1 MQQLRTCRLWLAHV
15 LLLVFLFQQSGCL
28 YYQRYPLAKS
38 RLAKIPLENLS
49 FYVIDSAHPLT
60 KMWYVSD
67 FKFEPKVMHCH
78 LTKMAEVEAM
88 EISMVRN
95 RQDAKNS
102 RNEVLLFAKPQ
113 FAMTLA
119 DTATMTINYEQF
131 DKIEVYEINHGK
143 TVGVV
148 LASVGVAFL
157 AISLVAL
164 LTKSSCPFVYAE
176 NPDGALFQGE
186 LYSGAV
192 YPQLERHDWLPMP
205 GLLPREGEYQ
215 VRLANRAREIQ
226 HTNVLELLVVD
237 HAPGTEVLWDKNGAV
252 QTIRQPFEPVQ
263 AVDLQGVDKKSHIV
277 RTDSLAFVG
286 NTENPRHDA
295 LEGLVLTFDKPAEAQ
310 HAKLVIR
317 AKNSFWMDY
326 MYGLFLDEFGEYSP
340 EIRQRYL
347 KKSKEDIR
355 EWIFEQQI
363 PLQVAIES
371 KDGKWTPVDYF
382 NLSGPM
388 ALKKD
393 VVALDLSAFPGDQL
407 RVRLTSGFQ
416 FWEIDYVAVDYT
428 ENERVAIQTLS
439 PLSAIGQNGE
449 DRTAALRNDDGL
461 YYSQPNIGDEALIRY
476 AMPMQAPGT
485 QRSLLLHAKGHY
497 EILREP
503 VEGKP
508 NLLYLQQFSRP
519 GALPKYSRERW
530 HELMR
535 PEVLTE
541 S

>member
-1 MQQLRTCRLWLAHV
+1 MKQLRICRYWLAHA

-49 FYVIDSAHPLT
+49 FYLIDSAHPLT

-67 FKFEPKVMHCH
+67 FKFEPKSMHCF
-78 LTKMAEVEAM
+78 LTRMAEVEAT

-131 DKIEVYEINHGK
+131 DKIEVYEVNHGK
-143 TVGVV
+143 TIAVV
-148 LASVGVAFL
+148 LASAGVAFL
-157 AISLVAL
+157 AVSLVAL

-176 NPDGALFQGE
+176 NPEGSLFQGE

-192 YPQLERHDWLPMP
+192 YPQLERHDWLPLP
-205 GLLPREGEYQ
+205 GLLPRDGAYQ
-215 VRLANRAREIQ
+215 VRLANRAKEIQ
-226 HTNVLELLVVD
+226 HTNVLELLAVD
-237 HAPGTEVLWDKNGAV
+237 HPTGTEVLYDKNGAL
-252 QTIRQPFEPVQ
+252 QTIQHVQ
-263 AVDLQGVDKKSHIV
+263 SPSQAFDLEGVDILNSITI
-277 RTDSLAFVG
+277 TDSLAYTGSIV
-286 NTENPRHDA
+286 NARSDA
-295 LEGLVLTFDKPAEAQ
+295 REGLVLTFSKPAHARQ
-310 HAKLVIR
+310 AKLVIR
-317 AKNSFWMDY
+317 AKNTFWMDY

-347 KKSKEDIR
+347 KKSREDIR
-355 EWIFEQQI
+355 EWMFEQQI

-371 KDGKWTPVDYF
+371 KDGRWVQVDYF

-393 VVALDLSAFPGDQL
+393 VVALDLSDFPGDQL
-407 RVRLTSGFQ
+407 RVRLCSGFQ
-416 FWEIDYVAVDYT
+416 FWEIDYVAIDYT
-428 ENERVAIQTLS
+428 ENEPVVVHTLS
-439 PLSAIGQNGE
+439 PLSAIAQNGE
-449 DRTAALRNDDGL
+449 DMTAALARDDGQ
-461 YYSQPNIGDEALIRY
+461 YYSQPDIGDEALVRF
-476 AMPMQAPGT
+476 AMPKQAPGA

-497 EILREP
+497 EILRQP

-519 GALPKYSRERW
+519 DALPKYSRERW

-535 PEVLTE
+535 PEILTE